1 MRYINEPNHCERV
14 QLETA
19 EYVLNDCPLH
29 SVERDLK
36 KVSSGFDPKIIGIKM
51 GFGALVKFV
60 DSLPR
65 ILC

>member
-51 GFGALVKFV
+51 QV
-60 DSLPR
+60 SLNT
-65 ILC
+65 